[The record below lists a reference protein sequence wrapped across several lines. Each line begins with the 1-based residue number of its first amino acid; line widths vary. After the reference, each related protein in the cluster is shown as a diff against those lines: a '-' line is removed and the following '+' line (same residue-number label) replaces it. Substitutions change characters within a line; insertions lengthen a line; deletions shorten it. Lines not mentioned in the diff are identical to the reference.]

1 MGTQTPIPVPPART
15 ASTLALAEIFSVGKV
30 LPSGRIADLP
40 FLEKVV
46 ANWNLYQAKRTDGVR
61 PAPAYLIPAA
71 SITLG
76 HEELSSIAKKYAE
89 RTDLP
94 ALGWPVDVQLVGS
107 KLCCR
112 FTKVPVPLV
121 EWIESENY
129 TEISAEFYEDHN
141 GLGPVLRRVS
151 VLGAEIPKCK
161 DLAPIPQFF
170 FDEAE
175 EQEPNILA
183 FAEKTIKQTRSN
195 QTLIGVGN
203 YVLKFSEKSM
213 DRNQLITALKDA
225 GVDTSFINDATANEL
240 LASMLST
247 LQKKAAP
254 ANNNDPPKG
263 DDKQPPAMNI
273 EEEVKKQVAANSE
286 RIRKEVAAEME
297 KSKAFHDAELKRLQ
311 DERARQEIAAFCEKN
326 KDRIYPYELD
336 PKVGVTLPE
345 RLFAMSDQKVL
356 KFSEGGKEVA
366 LSPREVEMGVISKRP
381 PVMKN
386 REVLPDQHQNPGAV
400 SPERRRELLSHTAEG
415 RKALAREQKA
425 A

>member
-1 MGTQTPIPVPPART
+1 MGAQTPIPVPPAPT
-15 ASTLALAEIFSVGKV
+15 ASTKALVEIFSAGQV
-30 LPSGRIADLP
+30 LPSGKVADLP

-46 ANWNLYQAKRTDGVR
+46 ANWHQYQAKRTDGVR

-94 ALGWPVDVQLVGS
+94 ALGWPADVQIVGS

-112 FTKVPVPLV
+112 FKNVPVSLV
-121 EWIESENY
+121 QWIEAKLY
-129 TEISAEFYEDHN
+129 TEISAEFYEDHD

-170 FDEAE
+170 FDETE
-175 EQEPNILA
+175 EQEQNILA
-183 FAEKTIKQTRSN
+183 FAEKTIKQSKTN

-203 YVLKFSEKSM
+203 YVLKFSEKSLM
-213 DRNQLITALKDA
+213 DRNQLIAALKDA
-225 GVDTSFINDATANEL
+225 GVDVSFINDATANEL
-240 LASMLST
+240 LASMLQA
-247 LQKKAAP
+247 LQKKAPAP
-254 ANNNDPPKG
+254 NTEPPKG
-263 DDKQPPAMNI
+263 DDMPPAMNI
-273 EEEVKKQVAANSE
+273 EEEVKKQVAANTE

-311 DERARQEIAAFCEKN
+311 DERARQEIAAFCEKY

-336 PKVGVTLPE
+336 PKVGVTLQD

-356 KFSEGGKEVA
+356 KFSEGGKEIA
-366 LSPREVEMGVISKRP
+366 LSPREAEMLAISKRP

-386 REVLPDQHQNPGAV
+386 REILPDQHQGVGAV
-400 SPERRRELLSHTAEG
+400 TPERRRELLSHTAEG
-415 RKALAREQKA
+415 RKVLAREKA
-425 A
+425 G